1 MPRTVT
7 IMLDH
12 DLGKDEARRR
22 IDEGFDKIKSSL
34 SAGALLTFD
43 RQWDAEDSLS
53 FSGKGLGQ
61 QVAGQI
67 DIFPKHVRI
76 EATLP
81 SLLASL
87 AEIIAGRVESEGKVL
102 LEKK

>member
-12 DLGKDEARRR
+12 DLGKEEARRR

-34 SAGALLTFD
+34 SGGALLKFT
-43 RQWDAEDSLS
+43 QNWDAEDSLS
-53 FSGKGLGQ
+53 FEGKGLGQ
-61 QVAGQI
+61 QVAGKI
-67 DIFPKHVRI
+67 DVFPNHVRI

-87 AEIIAGRVESEGKVL
+87 AEIITGRIESEGKLL